1 MIVAILEDVEQQ
13 AKTLASWLQKSG
25 FETEIRHDGDSFIE
39 LVRTQKVDV
48 LLVDWD
54 VPGQNGIE
62 VTRWVRQTFADAMP
76 VIIVTQHDSEEDVV
90 YGLNS
95 GADDFLTKP
104 VRQRE
109 LVARVGAQVRKY
121 YPDTQDQGALTLG
134 KYKLDPTSR
143 RVHVTEVSGVE
154 GDSVVL
160 SAREF
165 ELAMLLFGNAG
176 RIVSKDFLLKKIWG
190 EVDRKY
196 DASLATYVS
205 KIRNALALRSKNGL
219 VISTVYNYGYRLERT

>member
-1 MIVAILEDVEQQ
+1 MIVAILEDVEVQ
-13 AKTLASWLQKSG
+13 AKTLASWLHKSG
-25 FETEIRHDGDSFIE
+25 YETEIRHDGDSFME

-48 LLVDWD
+48 LVLDWD
-54 VPGQNGIE
+54 VPGANGIE
-62 VTRWVRQTFADAMP
+62 VMRWVRQAFANAMP
-76 VIIVTQHDSEEDVV
+76 IIIVTQHDSEEDVV

-109 LVARVGAQVRKY
+109 LLARVGAQVRKY
-121 YPDTQDQGALTLG
+121 YPDTQDQGVMTLG
-134 KYKLDPTSR
+134 KYTLDPAAR
-143 RVHVTEVSGVE
+143 QVRVTEVSGVD
-154 GDSVVL
+154 GDSVPL

-165 ELAMLLFGNAG
+165 ELAMLLFGNVG

-190 EVDRKY
+190 AVDRKY

-205 KIRNALALRSKNGL
+205 KIRNALALRVKNGL
-219 VISTVYNYGYRLERT
+219 VISTVYNYGYRLERA

>member
-13 AKTLASWLQKSG
+13 AKTLASWLRVSG
-25 FETEIRHDGDSFIE
+25 YETIIRPDGDSFIE
-39 LVRTQKVDV
+39 LLRTQKVDV
-48 LLVDWD
+48 LLLDWD
-54 VPGQNGIE
+54 VPGPNGIE

-76 VIIVTQHDSEEDVV
+76 IIIVTQHDSEEDVV
-90 YGLNS
+90 FGLNS

-109 LVARVGAQVRKY
+109 LMARVGAQVRRY
-121 YPDTQDQGALTLG
+121 YPETQDQGALTLG
-134 KYKLDPTSR
+134 KYKLDPASR

-154 GDSVVL
+154 GDSVLL

-176 RIVSKDFLLKKIWG
+176 RIVSKDFLLTKVWG
-190 EVDRKY
+190 AVDRKY

-205 KIRNALALRSKNGL
+205 KLRNALALRSKNGL